1 MIEMAHSQRLNK
13 SVRTK
18 LITLLPRLQRFAA
31 TLAGNR
37 ERADTLLRAACNKM
51 LEDGGVPR
59 QGLAFDV
66 WAFGA
71 VQAEWLAGLRGQKYP
86 ISQGQGDASAF
97 LPAGGAGEDRQF
109 RDIAAVLAKLP
120 PQQRSAVLLVYGDGF
135 SYDEAGRI
143 LDTPSQTVIVRV
155 SRALASFIE
164 RADWL
169 DSAGL
174 YGAKVEQLNQTN
186 RQAG

>member
-1 MIEMAHSQRLNK
+1 M
-13 SVRTK
+13 
-18 LITLLPRLQRFAA
+18 ITLLPRLQRFAA

-86 ISQGQGDASAF
+86 ISQGQGDAAAF
-97 LPAGGAGEDRQF
+97 LPAGGAGENRQF

-120 PQQRSAVLLVYGDGF
+120 PQQRSAVLLVYGEGF
-135 SYDEAGRI
+135 SYAEAAQI
-143 LDTPSQTVIVRV
+143 LDAPLHTVLARV
-155 SRALASFIE
+155 SRALGSFIARSDWPDGTGLGAPNVE
-164 RADWL
+164 RL
-169 DSAGL
+169 QQIG
-174 YGAKVEQLNQTN
+174 